1 MQAKVVKPGKAHVSH
16 FSKTVKFLFL
26 IFRTYYQIHFFNYV
40 SQPSFCVLCSCAFPS
55 VFTAFTVFVQFFWNH
70 HFNNKSNKA
79 SEGKENEKR
88 NIKWLNSFCW
98 KLMERTKF
106 KSFSEQWDPSMVL
119 KWLIFFLFS
128 NCLKSITLLQCMI
141 CWWDTLSL
149 FKNRCVKTLFSIP
162 SMACA
167 TNSSRRSRTKNIMFD
182 WSCIKREIKS
192 NILFS
197 MQVN

>member
-1 MQAKVVKPGKAHVSH
+1 MQAKVVKPEKAHVSH
-16 FSKTVKFLFL
+16 FAKTVKFLFL
-26 IFRTYYQIHFFNYV
+26 IFFILFSELIIKYTFLIMLVSHLFVFFV
-40 SQPSFCVLCSCAFPS
+40 VVLSVCLHSFHSFCAL
-55 VFTAFTVFVQFFWNH
+55 FWNH

-79 SEGKENEKR
+79 SEGKKNAKR

-106 KSFSEQWDPSMVL
+106 KSFSEQWDPSMV
-119 KWLIFFLFS
+119 FFLFS

-141 CWWDTLSL
+141 CWWDTLYL